1 MTTRAWTERGRSR
14 KRSTYTADSTTAQAI
29 LAKKINKRR
38 ERPGPSDPSEIVV
51 TDVLSHY
58 ATKRAPEVE
67 APRVIGC
74 AIDALTGFWQARAV
88 VDVTP
93 ETCSAYGEWR
103 SRSQNTGRLSTVLQ
117 AAINYAHKC
126 GRITRSVIV
135 TLLAKPQSKERWLTN
150 HEAALLLRALLRS
163 PLVRTYLPLFIL
175 LSIYTGRRKEAVL
188 NLRWPRVDL
197 NRGVIDFRDAA
208 ESKYLASY
216 SVISSVL
223 AAVVAI

>member
-1 MTTRAWTERGRSR
+1 LTTRAWTERGRSR
-14 KRSTYTADSTTAQAI
+14 KRSTYTADSATAQAI

-51 TDVLSHY
+51 TGVLSHY

-150 HEAALLLRALLRS
+150 HEAALLLRALCAHRRYQERFCCRLQTSWTRGRHTSRS
-163 PLVRTYLPLFIL
+163 QTHDSLVDHSVRLI
-175 LSIYTGRRKEAVL
+175 
-188 NLRWPRVDL
+188 
-197 NRGVIDFRDAA
+197 FR
-208 ESKYLASY
+208 
-216 SVISSVL
+216 
-223 AAVVAI
+223 